1 MYGRASL
8 SSTGIRRLLQSP
20 AHYWKFS
27 ELNPHRVEED
37 DKDAFV
43 LGRAAHHLLLG
54 EKDFGLHFA
63 IEPESYSDLKT
74 GESKKWNNN
83 ATVCREWKQ
92 AQLEVGKTVLSA
104 AQVEK
109 IRGMAGLLPWQKG
122 MTNCGLKNTPLVMS
136 GALSGEIERSL
147 FWKEGNVWLKARPD
161 AIPGDSDD
169 FADLKT
175 ISSKSTLGLS
185 DFDLSRSI
193 RDHRYYVQAAMV
205 GMGAAAVLGRQMTG
219 FHLIFVD
226 TGAVHA
232 VAPITVDEADII
244 RGERA
249 VYLAIHVF
257 ERCLKT
263 GTWPGPTARQADA
276 RKMSINSTDAQ
287 AFDAYLDTLER
298 NSHEHRYHRAPGRNP
313 SREGGAQQP
322 HHARPPPAASSSR
335 PSPRHGTW
343 PT

>member
-1 MYGRASL
+1 MTKTRKLPAKKKITEPGVYDISIDRYHTQCTDGPSL
-8 SSTGIRRLLQSP
+8 SSTGIRRILQSP

-27 ELNPHRVEED
+27 ELNPAAAEQPE
-37 DKDAFV
+37 KSAFI

-54 EKDFGLHFA
+54 EKDFLKNFS
-63 IEPESYSDLKT
+63 IEPETYSDVKT

-83 ATVCREWKQ
+83 ATICREWKA
-92 AQLEVGKTVLSA
+92 AQIEEGKTVLSG
-104 AQVEK
+104 QQLET

-147 FWKEGNVWLKARPD
+147 FWKQGGVWLKARPD
-161 AIPGDSDD
+161 AIPGDSND

-175 ISSKSTLGLS
+175 ISSKSMLGLN
-185 DFDLSRSI
+185 DFDLQRAI

-205 GMGAAAVLGRQMTG
+205 GMGAAAVLGRPMTG

-226 TGAVHA
+226 TGDVHA
-232 VAPITVDEADII
+232 VSPITIDEGDIV

-249 VYLAIHVF
+249 IYLAVELF

-263 GTWPGPTARQADA
+263 KLWPGPTARQADA

-287 AFDAYLDTLER
+287 AFDAYLDTIEQEL
-298 NSHEHRYHRAPGRNP
+298 A
-313 SREGGAQQP
+313 
-322 HHARPPPAASSSR
+322 
-335 PSPRHGTW
+335 
-343 PT
+343 